1 MRYPVFCLLI
11 LMQSEILLSQ
21 EAATAHKLSIEQH
34 YKQYSEAFSAQD
46 VDLIESFFTYPM
58 VMNGDDAKV
67 IINADTL
74 KATYKTLFDS
84 MPETY

>member
-1 MRYPVFCLLI
+1 MYTFVVFTSEASMRYTVFCLLI

-46 VDLIESFFTYPM
+46 VDLIESFFKF
-58 VMNGDDAKV
+58 NC
-67 IINADTL
+67 
-74 KATYKTLFDS
+74 ATIPLI
-84 MPETY
+84 